1 MTVRAQLPQDPAIQ
15 AAQLAQSIEAE
26 QQATVASRHEIA
38 AAVEATQSLQQ
49 GKHDSDLVLLGT
61 IRDRA
66 AYLMDLRRQVEMLE
80 RENLRAEINI
90 ISAIRANI
98 MHQATID
105 ADRLLIGKLTNNG

>member
-49 GKHDSDLVLLGT
+49 GKHDSDLALLGR

-66 AYLMDLRRQVEMLE
+66 HYLAELRRQVEMLE
-80 RENLRAEINI
+80 RENLQAEISI
-90 ISAIRANI
+90 VSAIRANVL
-98 MHQATID
+98 ATAQLD
-105 ADRLLIGKLTNNG
+105 ADALLMTLRNA